1 MTEDRPTEL
10 SPLRPNAPG
19 PAAETLRARDVTRI
33 YDGRRVV
40 DGASLD
46 LPPGRIVALV
56 GRSGSGKSTLLRL
69 LAGLEPVD
77 EGEVSQG
84 TTRLS
89 WPGHTVPPEK
99 RRTGLIFQD
108 FALFPHMTAV
118 ENVRFGLSRRS
129 RAQGVAEARDW
140 LARLGLAARADAYP
154 HELSGGEQQRVAIA
168 RALAPDPTAILMDEP
183 FSGLDPALR
192 QGVGDAALDAIRETG
207 KPALLVTHDAQ
218 SAMEAADW
226 LAVMREGRIVQS
238 GTPLDVYRSPLDAD
252 IAGALGP
259 VMQISAADLPPA
271 LWPDPNLSGDRVVCV
286 REEGVRI
293 DATSS
298 ARGIV
303 RRVALIGPVF
313 RLTLELGPI
322 TLRALVPARDVPPR
336 TGDEVGLAFDPLLTF
351 SFPPGASH
359 S

>member
-1 MTEDRPTEL
+1 MTEA
-10 SPLRPNAPG
+10 RPNDPSPRQPCVPRHAV
-19 PAAETLRARDVTRI
+19 ETLSARAVTRI
-33 YDGRRVV
+33 YGGRRVV
-40 DGASLD
+40 DRADLD

-77 EGEVSQG
+77 EGEVRQG
-84 TTRLS
+84 DIRLS
-89 WPGHTVPPEK
+89 WPGHTVPPER

-108 FALFPHMTAV
+108 FALFPHMTAA
-118 ENVRFGLSRRS
+118 ENVRFGLARRG
-129 RAQGVAEARDW
+129 RGEGMAEARDW

-218 SAMEAADW
+218 GAMEAADW

-238 GTPLDVYRSPLDAD
+238 GTPLDVYRNPLDAD
-252 IAGALGP
+252 IASALGP
-259 VMQISAADLPPA
+259 VMQFAAADLPPT
-271 LWPDPNLSGDRVVCV
+271 LWPGSDLPGDRIVCV
-286 REEGVRI
+286 REEGVRF
-293 DATSS
+293 DPAST
-298 ARGIV
+298 ARAIV
-303 RRVALIGPVF
+303 RRVALIGPAF
-313 RLTLELGPI
+313 RVTLQLGPM
-322 TLRALVPARDVPPR
+322 TVRALVPARDVPPHA
-336 TGDEVGLAFDPLLTF
+336 GDEVGLAFDPLLTF
-351 SFPPGASH
+351 TFPAGSPGV
-359 S
+359 